1 MSNSI
6 YDEKIWPRILEKR
19 PELKELAIEIGVENN
34 PQKAK
39 EIRNEYFKTNFG
51 IDSDLS
57 EKEQKFALRLDM
69 VEFAEQRFLNMVV
82 SRGRF
87 AHSVG
92 ADEDTSA
99 SFKLVLE
106 EFEWTFRDF
115 IELCKKRNVDIKNM
129 SFKEAYEIFLEVIQL
144 KLEYKV
150 PYSKLFVR
158 KLLSMSNLKKED
170 SLEIKNY
177 FLEADPIMLEEVS
190 QELLL

>member
-6 YDEKIWPRILEKR
+6 YDENIWPRILEKH
-19 PELKELAIEIGVENN
+19 PDVKALAVELGVEKE
-34 PQKAK
+34 PEKAR
-39 EIRNEYFKTNFG
+39 EIIKKLGYNFG
-51 IDSDLS
+51 KGKLS
-57 EKEQKFALRLDM
+57 EKEKNFAVELM
-69 VEFAEQRFLNMVV
+69 TVEFVEQRFLSMVV
-82 SRGRF
+82 STGRF

-92 ADEDTSA
+92 ADEDAVA
-99 SFKLVLE
+99 SFELVLD

-150 PYSKLFVR
+150 PYTKLFIR
-158 KLLSMSNLKKED
+158 KLLSMSSSKKED

-177 FLEADPIMLEEVS
+177 FSKVEPKMIEEIS
-190 QELLL
+190 ELL